1 MPTELNSLTQ
11 SYIKIQKCM
20 NASFNSHDYKFFK
33 SLLNDNELDCLKHL
47 QHLKHY
53 HTYRSNS
60 IRKKNQ
66 EILDNIVNDETN
78 NNSDLIDKPIK
89 RQKKIIDSDSIIPKS
104 KTKGK
109 GKGRKKTVE
118 DENINNDVTDVDN
131 NNVNEPEVNVEQV
144 N

>member
-33 SLLNDNELDCLKHL
+33 SLLNENELDCLKHL

-60 IRKKNQ
+60 LRKKNQ
-66 EILDNIVNDETN
+66 EILDNIVNDEIN

-89 RQKKIIDSDSIIPKS
+89 RQKKIIDSDTIIP
-104 KTKGK
+104 
-109 GKGRKKTVE
+109 E
-118 DENINNDVTDVDN
+118 I
-131 NNVNEPEVNVEQV
+131 
-144 N
+144 